1 MTVTDSPFPAMP
13 PDGHPQDSM
22 QDRAPE
28 RAQDVA
34 VTGMPHTGMRH
45 ILYVED
51 DAALARLLQ
60 RRMER
65 VGLKI
70 DTAETAEIALDLVRQ
85 QDFDLLL
92 VDYNLPGMSG
102 LEFLEKLKDLP
113 QPPPVVILTVGG
125 DERIAL
131 EALERGAA
139 DYAVKDVNQTYLD
152 LLPAIMTAAFTKER
166 LVRENARQREELT
179 QAKERAEAANEA
191 KTRFLA
197 TMSHEIRTPMNVVTG
212 LASILARS
220 PLNSEQKQIVETLR
234 TNADL
239 LLKLINDLL
248 DISRIEDD
256 RIQLETI
263 PFQPSAILTDIRVM
277 FEQDISRKGLKLAV
291 HDETAGLTLIGDRTR
306 LQQILMNLV
315 SNALKFTDDGRITI
329 AARFDAVADT
339 PDWVDLHFG
348 VSDSGIGIPHDKLP
362 LIFDKFTQADQ
373 TITRRYGGSGLG
385 LSIAR
390 SLVELMGGQIGV
402 ESQEGHGSAFDVTL
416 RMPRAGPD
424 VRHTPE
430 HPLPAISRPES
441 HTRPCVLI
449 VEDYAPNIMVLS
461 LMLEELGYQTMAAVS
476 GVEALE
482 MVRAHGAPFHA
493 ILMDVQMQGMD
504 GLETTHCIRELE
516 QGLGYRHTIMGVTA
530 HALAGDRERCLQAGM
545 DDYIA
550 KPVLPDILALK
561 LGQVKP
567 AVVPQV

>member
-1 MTVTDSPFPAMP
+1 MTVTESQFPMP
-13 PDGHPQDSM
+13 PADGQPHES
-22 QDRAPE
+22 ASSSL
-28 RAQDVA
+28 
-34 VTGMPHTGMRH
+34 PHTGMRH
-45 ILYVED
+45 VLYVED

-70 DTAETAEIALDLVRQ
+70 DTADTAEVALDLMRN

-113 QPPPVVILTVGG
+113 HPPPAVILTVGG

-152 LLPAIMTAAFTKER
+152 LLPAIMTAAYTKER

-220 PLNSEQKQIVETLR
+220 PLNVDQKQIVETLR

-256 RIQLETI
+256 RIELEAI

-291 HDETAGLTLIGDRTR
+291 LDETAGLTLIGDRTR
-306 LQQILMNLV
+306 LQQVLMNLV
-315 SNALKFTDDGRITI
+315 SNALKFTDAGRITLS
-329 AARFDAVADT
+329 ARYEARPDNLKNGDAGMI
-339 PDWVDLHFG
+339 DLHFG
-348 VSDSGIGIPHDKLP
+348 VSDEGIGIPRDKLP

-390 SLVELMGGQIGV
+390 SLVELMGGDIRV
-402 ESQEGHGSAFDVTL
+402 DSQEGEGSVFDVTL
-416 RMPRAGPD
+416 RLHRAGPD

-430 HPLPAISRPES
+430 HPLPAISRPAS
-441 HTRPCVLI
+441 QDRPCVLI

-461 LMLEELGYQTMAAVS
+461 LMLEELGYDTVSAVS
-476 GVEALE
+476 GAEALDL
-482 MVRAHGAPFHA
+482 VKHRDSPFHA

-516 QGLGYRHTIMGVTA
+516 EGLGYRHTIMGVTA

-567 AVVPQV
+567 PVISR

>member
-1 MTVTDSPFPAMP
+1 MTDTLSKFSTMPPADAPSLDASPSDVNAPAMS
-13 PDGHPQDSM
+13 HI
-22 QDRAPE
+22 
-28 RAQDVA
+28 
-34 VTGMPHTGMRH
+34 GMRH

-70 DTAETAEIALDLVRQ
+70 DTAGTAEDALDLVRQ

-102 LEFLEKLKDLP
+102 LDFLEQLKDLP
-113 QPPPVVILTVGG
+113 QPPPAVILTVGG

-131 EALERGAA
+131 QALERGAA

-152 LLPAIMTAAFTKER
+152 LLPAIMTAAYTKER

-220 PLNSEQKQIVETLR
+220 PLNGDQKQIVETLR

-256 RIQLETI
+256 RIELEAI

-277 FEQDISRKGLKLAV
+277 FEQDIARKGLKLAV

-315 SNALKFTDDGRITI
+315 SNALKFTDAGKIVI
-329 AARFDAVADT
+329 AARYDDAPDGGDGVA
-339 PDWVDLHFG
+339 LHFN
-348 VSDSGIGIPHDKLP
+348 VSDSGIGIANDKLP
-362 LIFDKFTQADQ
+362 DIFDKFTQADQ

-390 SLVELMGGQIGV
+390 SLVELMNGDIRV
-402 ESQEGHGSAFDVTL
+402 ESREGEGSAFDVTL
-416 RMPRAGPD
+416 GLRRAGPD
-424 VRHTPE
+424 LPQAPE
-430 HPLPAISRPES
+430 HPIPAISRPES
-441 HTRPCVLI
+441 HDRPCVLI

-461 LMLEELGYQTMAAVS
+461 LMLEELGYDTVSAVS
-476 GVEALE
+476 GPEALDL
-482 MVRAHGAPFHA
+482 VKGNGGPYHA

-516 QGLGYRHTIMGVTA
+516 QTLGYRHTIMGVTA

-567 AVVPQV
+567 ASV

>member
-1 MTVTDSPFPAMP
+1 MTAADPAFIPMP
-13 PDGHPQDSM
+13 PADGLPHDAASSSL
-22 QDRAPE
+22 
-28 RAQDVA
+28 
-34 VTGMPHTGMRH
+34 PHTGMRH
-45 ILYVED
+45 VLYVED

-60 RRMER
+60 KRLER
-65 VGLKI
+65 AGLKI
-70 DTAETAEIALDLVRQ
+70 DTAETAEAALDLVRS
-85 QDFDLLL
+85 QDYDLLL

-102 LEFLEKLKDLP
+102 LDFLEKLKDLP
-113 QPPPVVILTVGG
+113 QPPPAVILTVGG

-152 LLPAIMTAAFTKER
+152 LLPAIMTAAYTKER

-220 PLNSEQKQIVETLR
+220 PLNGDQKQIVETLR

-256 RIQLETI
+256 RIELEAI

-306 LQQILMNLV
+306 LQQVLMNLV
-315 SNALKFTDDGRITI
+315 SNALKFTDAGRVTI
-329 AARFDAVADT
+329 SARYDAVANNPENGD
-339 PDWVDLHFG
+339 PDAIDLHFG
-348 VSDSGIGIPHDKLP
+348 VSDSGIGIPRDKLP

-390 SLVELMGGQIGV
+390 SLVELMGGDIHV
-402 ESQEGHGSAFDVTL
+402 DSQEGEGSAFDVTL
-416 RMPRAGPD
+416 RLNRAGPD

-430 HPLPAISRPES
+430 HPLPAISRPQS
-441 HTRPCVLI
+441 LTRPCVLI

-461 LMLEELGYQTMAAVS
+461 LMLEELGYDTVSAVS
-476 GVEALE
+476 GAEAIDLVKQRE
-482 MVRAHGAPFHA
+482 TPFHA

-516 QGLGYRHTIMGVTA
+516 ESLGYRHTIMGVTA

-567 AVVPQV
+567 PVMKPA

>member
-1 MTVTDSPFPAMP
+1 MTDTVMP
-13 PDGHPQDSM
+13 LDADPDPNVQPQSGM
-22 QDRAPE
+22 Q
-28 RAQDVA
+28 
-34 VTGMPHTGMRH
+34 T
-45 ILYVED
+45 ILYIED

-60 RRMER
+60 KRMDR
-65 VGLKI
+65 AGLKV
-70 DTAETAEIALDLVRQ
+70 DTAETAEQALEIMTGGRQ
-85 QDFDLLL
+85 YDLLL

-102 LEFLEKLKDLP
+102 LEFLEKLNAIPDS
-113 QPPPVVILTVGG
+113 PPAVILTVGG

-131 EALERGAA
+131 EALQRGAA

-152 LLPAIMTAAFTKER
+152 LLPAIMQAAYTKEM
-166 LVRENARQREELT
+166 LLRENARQREELM
-179 QAKERAEAANEA
+179 QAKERAEQASEA
-191 KTRFLA
+191 KSRFLA
-197 TMSHEIRTPMNVVTG
+197 TMSHKTRTPMNVVTG

-220 PLNSEQKQIVETLR
+220 ALNTEQKQIVETLR

-256 RIQLETI
+256 RIELEAI

-291 HDETAGLTLIGDRTR
+291 HDETAGLTLVGDRTR
-306 LQQILMNLV
+306 LQQVLMNLV
-315 SNALKFTDDGRITI
+315 SNALKFTDAGRITI
-329 AARFDAVADT
+329 AARYDT
-339 PDWVDLHFG
+339 APDDPDGIDLHFA
-348 VSDSGIGIPHDKLP
+348 VSDSGIGIPRDKLP
-362 LIFDKFTQADQ
+362 HIFDKFTQADQ
-373 TITRRYGGSGLG
+373 SITRRYGGSGLG

-390 SLVELMGGQIGV
+390 SLVELMGGNIQV
-402 ESQEGHGSAFDVTL
+402 ESEEGQGSAFDVSMRL
-416 RMPRAGPD
+416 KRAAPD
-424 VRHTPE
+424 MRQAPE
-430 HPLPAISRPES
+430 HPMPAISRPES
-441 HTRPCVLI
+441 HIKPCVLI

-461 LMLEELGYQTMAAVS
+461 LMLEELGYETLSAVS
-476 GVEALE
+476 GPEALD
-482 MVRAHGAPFHA
+482 MVKSQGAPFHA

-516 QGLGYRHTIMGVTA
+516 ESLGWRHTIMGVTA

-567 AVVPQV
+567 PAISQRA

>member
-1 MTVTDSPFPAMP
+1 MP
-13 PDGHPQDSM
+13 PADGQAHDTT
-22 QDRAPE
+22 AP
-28 RAQDVA
+28 
-34 VTGMPHTGMRH
+34 GLPHTGMH
-45 ILYVED
+45 HVLYVED

-70 DTAETAEIALDLVRQ
+70 DTVDTAEAALDMVRT

-102 LEFLEKLKDLP
+102 LDFLEKLKDLS
-113 QPPPVVILTVGG
+113 QPPPAVILTVGG

-139 DYAVKDVNQTYLD
+139 DYAVKDVNQTYFD
-152 LLPAIMTAAFTKER
+152 LLPAIMTAAYTKER

-220 PLNSEQKQIVETLR
+220 PLNGDQKQIVETLR

-256 RIQLETI
+256 RIELEAI

-306 LQQILMNLV
+306 IQQVLMNLV
-315 SNALKFTDDGRITI
+315 SNALKFTDAGRITLSARYD
-329 AARFDAVADT
+329 AA
-339 PDWVDLHFG
+339 PDDPQKIELHFG
-348 VSDSGIGIPHDKLP
+348 VSDSGIGISREKLP

-390 SLVELMGGQIGV
+390 SLVELMNGDIRV
-402 ESQEGHGSAFDVTL
+402 DSQEGQGSAFDVTL
-416 RMPRAGPD
+416 RLTRAGAD
-424 VRHTPE
+424 ERQTPE
-430 HPLPAISRPES
+430 HPKPAIARPES
-441 HTRPCVLI
+441 QTRPCVLI

-461 LMLEELGYQTMAAVS
+461 LMLEELGYDTVS
-476 GVEALE
+476 AISGAEALDLVKQRE
-482 MVRAHGAPFHA
+482 APFHA

-516 QGLGYRHTIMGVTA
+516 ESLGYRHTIMGVTA

-567 AVVPQV
+567 PVQTKI

>member
-1 MTVTDSPFPAMP
+1 MTPDDFMSP
-13 PDGHPQDSM
+13 PDRPHRESEAPSAPHSGM
-22 QDRAPE
+22 QH
-28 RAQDVA
+28 V
-34 VTGMPHTGMRH
+34 
-45 ILYVED
+45 LYVED

-60 RRMER
+60 RRLGR
-65 VGLKI
+65 VGLTI
-70 DTAETAEIALDLVRQ
+70 DTAGTAEEALDLVRA

-102 LEFLEKLKDLP
+102 LDFLEKLKDLP
-113 QPPPVVILTVGG
+113 QPPPAVILTVGG

-166 LVRENARQREELT
+166 LLRENARQREELT

-220 PLNSEQKQIVETLR
+220 ALNSEQKQIVDTLR

-256 RIQLETI
+256 RIQLEAI

-277 FEQDISRKGLKLAV
+277 FEQDIVRKGLKLRV
-291 HDETAGLTLIGDRTR
+291 GDETAGLTLLGDRTR
-306 LQQILMNLV
+306 LQQVLMNLV
-315 SNALKFTDDGRITI
+315 SNALKFTDAGHIAI
-329 AARFDAVADT
+329 AARAEPAGEN
-339 PDWVDLHFG
+339 VDLHFSVG
-348 VSDSGIGIPHDKLP
+348 DSGIGIPQDKLP
-362 LIFDKFTQADQ
+362 VIFDKSPQADQ
-373 TITRRYGGSGLG
+373 TIPRRYGGSGLG

-390 SLVELMGGQIGV
+390 SLLDLMGGQISV
-402 ESQEGHGSAFDVTL
+402 ESHEGRGSAFDIRLTL
-416 RMPRAGPD
+416 PRASAELHPA
-424 VRHTPE
+424 PE
-430 HPLPAISRPES
+430 HPKPAISRPQS
-441 HTRPCVLI
+441 HEKPCVLI

-461 LMLEELGYQTMAAVS
+461 LMLEELGYDTLSAVS
-476 GVEALE
+476 GPEALD
-482 MVRAHGAPFHA
+482 MVRAQGRPFHA

-516 QGLGYRHTIMGVTA
+516 ASLGYRHTIMGVTA

-561 LGQVKP
+561 LGNVKP
-567 AVVPQV
+567 AVAAQA